1 MGTRPS
7 IGRFTLKAPVGRSM
21 EASSGR
27 FEIKAHVGRLMA
39 ASSGRYLTGAPVGR
53 HHKASSGRSCQVAPI
68 GRCHQ
73 ASNGR
78 FNLKAPTGR
87 FHGASNGRFQAEAAN
102 GHAADAHSGRMQ
114 VVGLTLAEII
124 LPRLSSPSSF
134 HLVRTGLK
142 PSIGR
147 FRDAS
152 GTPPGRYAWT
162 VRTSVLVEVNRGTVP
177 TPPKFGRPMAVQ
189 RCAHWSSAGTRGV
202 HVHAKYVAK
211 WAAQLWAVSRRPHT
225 QRDGSDIIIAV
236 WARSCDPAK
245 QNRCPKGHM
254 VNGPL
259 AASPNHCE
267 RITIRSARSGSH
279 QGVRPTKEQPPGLNP
294 RHAAGSESQN
304 SCYSMIFNAPVCCPS
319 NGGGRRVAA
328 NRPHRPCSV
337 APTIMV
343 TVLPACLGRQGRHVV
358 TSRPHAVS
366 MTEPSQ
372 VRRLSSE
379 IVPLCSSMD
388 HWAARRLTAT
398 QVQVSPPVRL
408 KVYDQ
413 NTNLLNYCA
422 SPNVNQCMLFSLGSH
437 RERYE
442 ETPVRSRSKVF
453 MSVACT
459 ALHRLQLYNKDHG
472 QWPDESSPSSSSTCS
487 NNNPKLNMH

>member
-27 FEIKAHVGRLMA
+27 FEIKAPVGRLMA

-87 FHGASNGRFQAEAAN
+87 FHGASNGRFQA
-102 GHAADAHSGRMQ
+102 GRMQ

-142 PSIGR
+142 LSIGR

-211 WAAQLWAVSRRPHT
+211 WAAQLWAVSRRPH
-225 QRDGSDIIIAV
+225 
-236 WARSCDPAK
+236 
-245 QNRCPKGHM
+245 
-254 VNGPL
+254 
-259 AASPNHCE
+259 
-267 RITIRSARSGSH
+267 
-279 QGVRPTKEQPPGLNP
+279 
-294 RHAAGSESQN
+294 
-304 SCYSMIFNAPVCCPS
+304 
-319 NGGGRRVAA
+319 
-328 NRPHRPCSV
+328 
-337 APTIMV
+337 
-343 TVLPACLGRQGRHVV
+343 
-358 TSRPHAVS
+358 
-366 MTEPSQ
+366 
-372 VRRLSSE
+372 
-379 IVPLCSSMD
+379 SSMD